1 MLCLCEMMDQKYPQF
16 NTISPQH
23 LLKDA
28 LYQMCY
34 ENAEY
39 LIVLEGEQFIGLL
52 TEHDVA
58 HKLLF
63 AEKQL
68 SELKVGEFMS
78 RNLPV
83 ADCADSLEYAMQLLD
98 HYNTRYMAIY
108 DGFTFKGIVSENDL
122 LKQAVKSKRLG
133 IEPAGGQAYPW
144 NY

>member
-1 MLCLCEMMDQKYPQF
+1 MICLAEMMDHKYPQF
-16 NTISPQH
+16 NTISPSH
-23 LLKDA
+23 LLTDA

-34 ENAEY
+34 ENVEY
-39 LIVLEGEQFIGLL
+39 LIVLEQEQFVGLL

-68 SELKVGEFMS
+68 AELTVAEFMN

-83 ADCADSLEYAMQLLD
+83 ADSSDSLEYAMQLLN

-108 DGFTFKGIVSENDL
+108 DGFNFKGIVSENDL
-122 LKQAVKSKRLG
+122 LKQVVKSKRQST
-133 IEPAGGQAYPW
+133 EPAGGQPYPW